1 LLDAQAK
8 IDFELAYGGDFEL
21 DGKYAILQPVPSS
34 RISSKSLGLPSA
46 TTWTNVPAA
55 PKLVNQKAAETA
67 IRNGLT
73 IRDVKNDA
81 VTINAQVIEHWEGKA
96 TQGGRE
102 KDIKGRLERLSWAID
117 TLKHPM
123 ELWTDIRQKTYI
135 SAYQDGQS
143 KMKGFVVAVKNTGVI
158 NTYYLE
164 GIRRLDLARKG
175 VDMESFEHKNFPSF
189 ERASLDELLL
199 MNKAADGNKGER

>member
-1 LLDAQAK
+1 
-8 IDFELAYGGDFEL
+8 
-21 DGKYAILQPVPSS
+21 
-34 RISSKSLGLPSA
+34 
-46 TTWTNVPAA
+46 
-55 PKLVNQKAAETA
+55 
-67 IRNGLT
+67 
-73 IRDVKNDA
+73 
-81 VTINAQVIEHWEGKA
+81 
-96 TQGGRE
+96 
-102 KDIKGRLERLSWAID
+102 
-117 TLKHPM
+117 M